1 MNKQKWFDKRY
12 KLCWRFAFDWHVFT
26 KWCFYESQYL
36 LIMWFRNLLL
46 IKEHDL
52 SLPLKPFI
60 SNLDTSTNGVWH
72 WHRNNKRCKQF
83 HKQFRGTDLIL
94 LLLRKS
100 LELIIWRE
108 HQIRT
113 LISVFFSFYTFLEFP
128 KRLDLTEHL
137 NRASLNDIRSSR
149 SQSS

>member
-1 MNKQKWFDKRY
+1 MTKQFSVGFRDIVTWTNKSDLTKD

-60 SNLDTSTNGVWH
+60 SNLDTSTNGVWY
-72 WHRNNKRCKQF
+72 WQQNNKRCKQF

-113 LISVFFSFYTFLEFP
+113 LVCVFFLLYFFEVSKTT
-128 KRLDLTEHL
+128 RLD
-137 NRASLNDIRSSR
+137 RAP
-149 SQSS
+149 